1 MWPCKQEKNTS
12 VQNSARSFSTTKVKN
27 MATASNSIFSNLKQS
42 NARASKMETRSM
54 SMRTELWKEISED
67 QLWDRKKA
75 NGFTTMPRTMAHL
88 INIIDSLTK
97 GTPAGMVYLTIWC
110 RLFSVGILELA
121 SESEMAFEA
130 GFSGERAVDTWRK
143 RMRPLK
149 EYGFIDY
156 KPGASHEFQWV
167 LVYNPHHVVQKLG
180 KKIQDRYRTAWLG
193 RAMEVGAKDATTL
206 PERKSLSQSDK
217 TVDREKVAKS
227 SSDKEKPQTIKVTK
241 RRVLL
246 AK

>member
-1 MWPCKQEKNTS
+1 
-12 VQNSARSFSTTKVKN
+12 

-121 SESEMAFEA
+121 SENEMAFEA

-149 EYGFIDY
+149 EHGFIDY
-156 KPGASHEFQWV
+156 KPGAAHEFQWV

-180 KKIQDRYRTAWLG
+180 TKIQARYRTAWLG
-193 RAMEVGAKDATTL
+193 RAMEVGAKDATSL
-206 PERKSLSQSDK
+206 PEKKSLVQTNR
-217 TVDREKVAKS
+217 TVDNDRLAKS
-227 SSDKEKPQTIKVTK
+227 THDKKKLQATVATK

-246 AK
+246 VKKTVG